1 MAVATDGHRLAFSSM
16 KIEGGT
22 FGRQEVIMPRK
33 TILELQRL
41 LEDIDDP
48 SPSTSRNQASSRS
61 AASSCVEAGRR
72 QVPRLPAR
80 DPEGAQEHVRDRPRR
95 AAASLQRA
103 AILTRTSSR
112 ACAASSRRAAEDQST
127 NADQEEAQEELEID
141 YQGDTV
147 DIGFNVTYLLD
158 VLANLKVDTCR

>member
-1 MAVATDGHRLAFSSM
+1 VPQKTFRQLLGMVHFAMAQQDIRYYLNGMLLVVDGDQLMAVATDGHRLAFSSM

-41 LEDIDDP
+41 LEDIDDTVTIDIAQP
-48 SPSTSRNQASSRS
+48 GEVHVRRHRARVQ
-61 AASSCVEAGRR
+61 AGRG

-95 AAASLQRA
+95 AAAFA
-103 AILTRTSSR
+103 ATR
-112 ACAASSRRAAEDQST
+112 
-127 NADQEEAQEELEID
+127 
-141 YQGDTV
+141 GDPDHDKFKGV
-147 DIGFNVTYLLD
+147 RCIIAPGS
-158 VLANLKVDTCR
+158 